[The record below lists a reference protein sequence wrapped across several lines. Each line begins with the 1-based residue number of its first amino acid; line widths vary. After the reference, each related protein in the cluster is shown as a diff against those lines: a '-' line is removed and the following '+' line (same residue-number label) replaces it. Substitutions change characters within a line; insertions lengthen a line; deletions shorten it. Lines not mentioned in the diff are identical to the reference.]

1 MANTG
6 KSYKDDKEYQKY
18 LKRKNSK
25 QKLLVWLIFLGVVS
39 GVGGI
44 GYAILKSN
52 GVEVENNSEVVENDI
67 PEEYKDRMILKVKSD
82 DSETNT
88 VQFNTIYGGTDYNK
102 ELSDYKKKSGNQDI
116 DNVIRYLDSEVSVEN
131 EFNTLESWLKEVREI
146 NQGYASDLYTIAK
159 GSPLTLEMLKGDNQL
174 TLELTCVG
182 VVDNYY
188 GVFWLEGTDFYFVS
202 DERNTRLSKDFFY
215 NQMYHIGKEVYFSFN
230 TQDISMEHNDALNID
245 IIYMPNYNL
254 FDFNTTAVVS
264 DENNEAFDRYDF
276 CQVNSDD
283 YEVLMSFIS
292 TASEKFDF
300 SVSAL
305 SFDDVTK
312 GRVRSFSSRRNDNPK
327 EVLNSSWNSNAESVV
342 SDTVGVYTIK
352 GAGFVCE
359 KENYVA
365 LKYSDDIYFVLDVSN
380 APRDLSNS
388 HDTNSFV
395 APFSLLTSNIRVIEV
410 EGKTYVLGYFV

>member
-215 NQMYHIGKEVYFSFN
+215 NQ
-230 TQDISMEHNDALNID
+230 L
-245 IIYMPNYNL
+245 
-254 FDFNTTAVVS
+254 
-264 DENNEAFDRYDF
+264 
-276 CQVNSDD
+276 
-283 YEVLMSFIS
+283 
-292 TASEKFDF
+292 
-300 SVSAL
+300 
-305 SFDDVTK
+305 
-312 GRVRSFSSRRNDNPK
+312 
-327 EVLNSSWNSNAESVV
+327 
-342 SDTVGVYTIK
+342 
-352 GAGFVCE
+352 
-359 KENYVA
+359 
-365 LKYSDDIYFVLDVSN
+365 
-380 APRDLSNS
+380 
-388 HDTNSFV
+388 
-395 APFSLLTSNIRVIEV
+395 
-410 EGKTYVLGYFV
+410 